1 MRFGRKWISLP
12 LGSLGQCLFLDQACE
27 NTSLILYK
35 LSFGVV
41 HIYRNRSEYVRE
53 NEMISKKDEFN
64 STSRYKK
71 LRKLIEKIDQ
81 QSSHDD
87 LKSYTFDLIVEFL
100 NLPNLGDKER
110 IAKIKSVVSTYKE
123 DQDDK

>member
-1 MRFGRKWISLP
+1 
-12 LGSLGQCLFLDQACE
+12 
-27 NTSLILYK
+27 
-35 LSFGVV
+35 
-41 HIYRNRSEYVRE
+41 
-53 NEMISKKDEFN
+53 MISKKDEFN